1 MKKEPKVAFLYN
13 DINSSNRILW
23 LHLLHRCTISKY
35 FFQLPTSSYI
45 TPWRKILS
53 EFTKNNNAGGPYE
66 FQKNL
71 TFFISFFMKKNLFCI
86 FHSQTFRYFLKP
98 DKREERSQDGSLK
111 IAFIQKMRLLLHK
124 PVKFSRY
131 FLLNLTTLFLHDDN
145 LAKNLW
151 EIMASDS
158 DTEIVGII

>member
-1 MKKEPKVAFLYN
+1 MVASVASKHCNFQIFFSTPYLIIYNPLEKNPKWIYKKQQRWRSLWIPK
-13 DINSSNRILW
+13 I
-23 LHLLHRCTISKY
+23 
-35 FFQLPTSSYI
+35 
-45 TPWRKILS
+45 
-53 EFTKNNNAGGPYE
+53 
-66 FQKNL
+66 L